1 MGIIASCS
9 VSRFIPENEYL
20 LNDVKIHTSD
30 KTISTTQMQ
39 GYVQQ
44 HPNSRWFS
52 LVKVPMGPY
61 LMSGRD
67 STKRINRFLQR
78 IGEAPVIYD
87 ASKAI
92 KTRDNIEAAV
102 RNMGFLNAQV
112 EGAKCIWSLSIEK
125 EL

>member
-1 MGIIASCS
+1 MNCRIGLTRMFMLLFLVVVMAGCS
-9 VSRFIPENEYL
+9 VSRFIPEDEYL
-20 LNDVKIHTSD
+20 LNNVNIRTSD

-67 STKRINRFLQR
+67 ETH
-78 IGEAPVIYD
+78 
-87 ASKAI
+87 
-92 KTRDNIEAAV
+92 
-102 RNMGFLNAQV
+102 
-112 EGAKCIWSLSIEK
+112 
-125 EL
+125 